1 MFRLLILFAIF
12 SIMACMGR
20 KSAAEQDKV
29 TEVMITFM
37 QRAKAGFWEEA
48 MENITPDER
57 SEMMDGGHVM
67 PEYKAAV
74 NRIRLS
80 TVKNM
85 DLSLDRKGRLV
96 GLKDILDEANEL
108 NKASDEKVVID
119 PSKLEDL
126 AAWRKKREEEAAK
139 KASEEPPKEEKPTWL
154 DAYYGNTKSGGGGL
168 KEMKRNSGE
177 DEEEDD

>member
-126 AAWRKKREEEAAK
+126 AALRQKQEEEAAK
-139 KASEEPPKEEKPTWL
+139 KALTEPVKEEKPTWL
-154 DAYYGNTKSGGGGL
+154 DAYYGNTKSGGGGRVVKQ
-168 KEMKRNSGE
+168 KEE
-177 DEEEDD
+177 EEEED